1 MNTTSTFDEVRAL
14 VAETL
19 GITDRLDSL
28 DASTRLV
35 GSLPELDSLGVA
47 ELVAEIED
55 KFGFEVDFSDV
66 TIDMFETLGTLASFR
81 RRQPAMT
88 PLGGT
93 LLQVNLASAAGP
105 RFAGG
110 GASRDLAPACSSAGW
125 CHPVG

>member
-1 MNTTSTFDEVRAL
+1 MNTTSTFDEVKAL

-66 TIDMFETLGTLASFR
+66 TIDMFETLGTLAAFVDANR
-81 RRQPAMT
+81 P
-88 PLGGT
+88 
-93 LLQVNLASAAGP
+93 
-105 RFAGG
+105 
-110 GASRDLAPACSSAGW
+110 
-125 CHPVG
+125 

>member
-55 KFGFEVDFSDV
+55 KFGFEIDFSDV
-66 TIDMFETLGTLASFR
+66 TIDMFETLGTLAAFVDANR
-81 RRQPAMT
+81 P
-88 PLGGT
+88 
-93 LLQVNLASAAGP
+93 
-105 RFAGG
+105 
-110 GASRDLAPACSSAGW
+110 
-125 CHPVG
+125 

>member
-1 MNTTSTFDEVRAL
+1 MNTTSTFDEVKAL

-55 KFGFEVDFSDV
+55 KFGFEIDFSDV
-66 TIDMFETLGTLASFR
+66 TIDMFETLGTLAAFVDANR
-81 RRQPAMT
+81 P
-88 PLGGT
+88 
-93 LLQVNLASAAGP
+93 
-105 RFAGG
+105 
-110 GASRDLAPACSSAGW
+110 
-125 CHPVG
+125 

>member
-1 MNTTSTFDEVRAL
+1 MNTATFDEVRAL

-66 TIDMFETLGTLASFR
+66 TIDMFETLGTLAAFVDANR
-81 RRQPAMT
+81 P
-88 PLGGT
+88 
-93 LLQVNLASAAGP
+93 
-105 RFAGG
+105 
-110 GASRDLAPACSSAGW
+110 
-125 CHPVG
+125 

>member
-55 KFGFEVDFSDV
+55 RFGFEIDFSDV
-66 TIDMFETLGTLASFR
+66 TIDMFETLGTLAAFVDANR
-81 RRQPAMT
+81 P
-88 PLGGT
+88 
-93 LLQVNLASAAGP
+93 
-105 RFAGG
+105 
-110 GASRDLAPACSSAGW
+110 
-125 CHPVG
+125 

>member
-1 MNTTSTFDEVRAL
+1 MNTTSTFNEVRAL

-55 KFGFEVDFSDV
+55 KFGFEIDFSDV
-66 TIDMFETLGTLASFR
+66 TIDMFETLGTLAAFVDANR
-81 RRQPAMT
+81 P
-88 PLGGT
+88 
-93 LLQVNLASAAGP
+93 
-105 RFAGG
+105 
-110 GASRDLAPACSSAGW
+110 
-125 CHPVG
+125 